1 MPRLSEVVKGHNRT
15 YPNSLWLP
23 YSCPASMS
31 CMVKVQDQAHSGLG
45 QRRVLHTIRWQ
56 GYHSTF
62 R

>member
-1 MPRLSEVVKGHNRT
+1 MPRLSEVVKGHNRA
-15 YPNSLWLP
+15 YPNSVAALFL
-23 YSCPASMS
+23 SCIYELYGQGAV
-31 CMVKVQDQAHSGLG
+31 MVHSGLG